1 MPTDGTLI
9 PTTFNSRDAGGRP
22 ARSGFI
28 RSGLLL
34 RSDAPVRVDESGL
47 DALRTLAIRTAI
59 DLREPVERDLDPV
72 ELNGVKTPQ
81 IPILGPHFDAAR
93 DMSLQDVYFQ
103 ILERR
108 GAALTDAVR
117 ALCQADALPALVFC
131 SAGKDR
137 TGLVIAL
144 TLGAL
149 GASPAEIVADYTLT
163 ERAMERGFRAV
174 IERRAIAAGISE
186 QELAVKVGAPP
197 ELMVSV
203 LDWLRDHYGGPA
215 PYLLRH
221 GMTEDELEHLRL
233 TMVEPRAVS
242 AA

>member
-81 IPILGPHFDAAR
+81 IPILGPRF
-93 DMSLQDVYFQ
+93 
-103 ILERR
+103 
-108 GAALTDAVR
+108 
-117 ALCQADALPALVFC
+117 
-131 SAGKDR
+131 
-137 TGLVIAL
+137 
-144 TLGAL
+144 
-149 GASPAEIVADYTLT
+149 
-163 ERAMERGFRAV
+163 
-174 IERRAIAAGISE
+174 
-186 QELAVKVGAPP
+186 
-197 ELMVSV
+197 
-203 LDWLRDHYGGPA
+203 
-215 PYLLRH
+215 
-221 GMTEDELEHLRL
+221 DELEHRIELVDPL
-233 TMVEPRAVS
+233 PLDAAARAHRDLPWHLFDGG
-242 AA
+242 